1 MWRTGSLIAVLML
14 AGCVMGIPDA
24 GPPPPKPTEACQIWV
39 RIDNGPWRC
48 YERERV
54 LRELRK
60 ITPQ

>member
-1 MWRTGSLIAVLML
+1 MKAAALIVACML

-24 GPPPPKPTEACQIWV
+24 VPPPPRTEACQIWV
-39 RIDNGPWRC
+39 RIDNGPWKC